1 VAAVTGGALIR
12 ARLAFIRRAVDD
24 AIAQGMDDFAD
35 DVLSMSRDLAP
46 QLTGLMIRTSGV
58 SKSDS
63 RSLGRFRRSIFYEQ
77 PYAVWQHEE
86 VFNPGP
92 ITSAKPGA
100 GPKFLTRALNFHRL
114 RGQKAIGRRIQRTLR
129 TVLR

>member
-1 VAAVTGGALIR
+1 MPVTGGALIR
-12 ARLAFIRRAVDD
+12 ARLAFIRRAVDE
-24 AIAQGMDDFAD
+24 AISQGMDDFAD

-58 SKSDS
+58 SKDDS

-77 PYAVWQHEE
+77 VYAIWQHEE
-86 VFNPGP
+86 TFNPGP
-92 ITSAKPGA
+92 VTSSKPGA
-100 GPKFLTRALNFHRL
+100 GPKFLSRALAFHRV
-114 RGQKAIGRRIQRTLR
+114 RGQREIGRRIQRTLR